1 IDSFFSMHETMGQLD
16 VQVRDELLSCL
27 QRLETFDEET
37 LLLPA
42 DTIPAVACLVAR
54 GSIAL
59 FGNDG
64 DTPAAVIEPDSFY
77 GLRDAIQ
84 QIAPKVSAVARP
96 GTTVAFFDAARL
108 QQLCQRSPEHVV
120 AVLER
125 LG

>member
-1 IDSFFSMHETMGQLD
+1 MHETMGQLD

-42 DTIPAVACLVAR
+42 GTVPAAACLVAR

-59 FGNDG
+59 YGSDR
-64 DTPAAVIEPDSFY
+64 DAPDAVVAPDSFY
-77 GLRDAIQ
+77 GLRDAIH
-84 QIAPKVSAVARP
+84 QIAPKVSAVATP

-108 QQLCQRSPEHVV
+108 QQLCERSPEHVV